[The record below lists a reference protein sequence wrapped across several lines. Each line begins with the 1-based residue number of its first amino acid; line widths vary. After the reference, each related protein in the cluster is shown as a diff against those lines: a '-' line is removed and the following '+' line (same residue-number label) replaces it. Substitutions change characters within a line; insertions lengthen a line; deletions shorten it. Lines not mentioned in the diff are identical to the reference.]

1 MILSGEEQSMVDESL
16 REARQCYIDDL
27 MMDEGYELAEAE
39 RIADE
44 FYSKRILVQ
53 QNDDDCPF

>member
-27 MMDEGYELAEAE
+27 MMDKGYEIVE
-39 RIADE
+39 ADE
-44 FYSKRILVQ
+44 FYSKRIPVQ
-53 QNDDDCPF
+53 QDDDAPF